1 MAHTTQKRVL
11 AVQNESSPRRSTSR
25 FFAWLA
31 CAGLLCGAPPSVCQ
45 AQSSSF
51 NVKASDN
58 SLELAPGEQR
68 VLPAQG
74 VKSYSE
80 GVKGVVDVRL
90 TGDASRFVVV
100 GIAPGLT
107 TLLMLMVDGT
117 ERLYTIA
124 VRDPN
129 AAAPGAPSSAISVVA
144 QASIRL
150 DLYFV
155 QVDRKRSLDLGV
167 SMPSN
172 LGQAALTY
180 ATGVPASALTTGN
193 SAIISTAFVP
203 KLNAAQSRGYA
214 KVSRHVAVITTNGTQ
229 ANFESGGEFN
239 ALSTQS
245 LGTSVVS
252 IKYGSKLSV
261 QPRYDAESGRIELSV
276 SADVSDLSATGAA
289 VPGRTT
295 STVTSISNLALGESL
310 AIAGLVSTTAE
321 RSRAGLPWLSQ
332 IPIIG
337 LLFGQQSTK
346 FQETENLVFISPSVV
361 EPLKPAR
368 AREFLANAVRQFEDF
383 NGNDDTGVVFPGS
396 PWALPSSQPRVAP
409 ADR

>member
-1 MAHTTQKRVL
+1 MTSKTPSAGPTFAKLMAHTTQKRVL
-11 AVQNESSPRRSTSR
+11 AVQNESSPHRSTSR

-31 CAGLLCGAPPSVCQ
+31 CAGLLCGAPSSVCQ

-129 AAAPGAPSSAISVVA
+129 AATPGAPPSAISVVA

-167 SMPSN
+167 S
-172 LGQAALTY
+172 
-180 ATGVPASALTTGN
+180 
-193 SAIISTAFVP
+193 
-203 KLNAAQSRGYA
+203 
-214 KVSRHVAVITTNGTQ
+214 
-229 ANFESGGEFN
+229 
-239 ALSTQS
+239 
-245 LGTSVVS
+245 
-252 IKYGSKLSV
+252 
-261 QPRYDAESGRIELSV
+261 
-276 SADVSDLSATGAA
+276 
-289 VPGRTT
+289 
-295 STVTSISNLALGESL
+295 
-310 AIAGLVSTTAE
+310 
-321 RSRAGLPWLSQ
+321 
-332 IPIIG
+332 
-337 LLFGQQSTK
+337 
-346 FQETENLVFISPSVV
+346 
-361 EPLKPAR
+361 
-368 AREFLANAVRQFEDF
+368 
-383 NGNDDTGVVFPGS
+383 
-396 PWALPSSQPRVAP
+396 
-409 ADR
+409 